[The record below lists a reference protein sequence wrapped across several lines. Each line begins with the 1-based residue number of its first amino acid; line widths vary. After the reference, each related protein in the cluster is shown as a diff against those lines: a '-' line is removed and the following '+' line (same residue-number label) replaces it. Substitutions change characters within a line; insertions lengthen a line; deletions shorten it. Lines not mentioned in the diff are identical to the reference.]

1 MLEEL
6 LLDRVV
12 CRGVT
17 GTEIRLADKASGPC
31 GQRQLLQRP
40 SSSPLLLLLLLLL
53 LAGLL
58 PPLSPYLEP
67 ASLRPV
73 PQRTS
78 PRSEQRA
85 PSSPTW
91 AHLTLYWP
99 ASQRK
104 EQGPWKGKREKV
116 QLLLVLNPGGSA
128 HKHCWQHGLPDT
140 GLPAVLEPVQQLHEQ
155 LLEPDDNPASR
166 LDVHAPVHMDA
177 LLGLGVAL
185 NHCVGAFVASLV
197 TFVQPVRVDL
207 SDFQA

>member
-1 MLEEL
+1 MCDVVLECYSCFQFWRVWCSHCERMSGSNVRESDKTGAGIIGDRPNHSPRTTQYAVKPKTGLQAREEQTLNKPRKVSRKNGLRGCPALAAVVKGEKRRSGLVLEEL

-40 SSSPLLLLLLLLL
+40 SSSPLLLLLLLLLL

-104 EQGPWKGKREKV
+104 E
-116 QLLLVLNPGGSA
+116 L
-128 HKHCWQHGLPDT
+128 
-140 GLPAVLEPVQQLHEQ
+140 
-155 LLEPDDNPASR
+155 R
-166 LDVHAPVHMDA
+166 L
-177 LLGLGVAL
+177 
-185 NHCVGAFVASLV
+185 
-197 TFVQPVRVDL
+197 
-207 SDFQA
+207 

>member
-40 SSSPLLLLLLLLL
+40 SSSPLPLSSSSPLLLLL

-104 EQGPWKGKREKV
+104 E
-116 QLLLVLNPGGSA
+116 L
-128 HKHCWQHGLPDT
+128 
-140 GLPAVLEPVQQLHEQ
+140 
-155 LLEPDDNPASR
+155 R
-166 LDVHAPVHMDA
+166 L
-177 LLGLGVAL
+177 
-185 NHCVGAFVASLV
+185 
-197 TFVQPVRVDL
+197 
-207 SDFQA
+207 

>member
-40 SSSPLLLLLLLLL
+40 SSSPLLLLLLLL
-53 LAGLL
+53 AGLL

-85 PSSPTW
+85 PSSSTW

-104 EQGPWKGKREKV
+104 ELRPWKGKREKV

-128 HKHCWQHGLPDT
+128 HKYCWQHGLPDT
-140 GLPAVLEPVQQLHEQ
+140 RLPAVLEPVQQLHEQ

-177 LLGLGVAL
+177 LLGLRVAL
-185 NHCVGAFVASLV
+185 NHCVGAFVTSLV
-197 TFVQPVRVDL
+197 TIVQPVRVDL